1 MQTSGQPNRR
11 ASSRRIRRLVRWITL
26 PLAVVGL
33 ILSFVWPVMD
43 KFFGETLARIPT
55 WLGVLIGLCIVCY
68 GVWDIARSYSAV
80 EKSATISGND
90 TTKAQDHPLS
100 KADSD

>member
-1 MQTSGQPNRR
+1 MQPSGQPNRR
-11 ASSRRIRRLVRWITL
+11 ASSRRIRRLVRWIFLT
-26 PLAVVGL
+26 LAVVGL

-43 KFFGETLARIPT
+43 KFFGKALDQIPT

-68 GVWDIARSYSAV
+68 GVLEIALSFSAV
-80 EKSATISGND
+80 EKSETISKND
-90 TTKAQDHPLS
+90 TTKAQGQPLQ